1 VGTSGSGTLTS
12 IDRRTRRDDETVDM
26 DVDQFFSEVY
36 PALVARH
43 GDLAV
48 AALERLGTR
57 PLALDVDGDIRSIG
71 LVDGRL
77 ALTPGV
83 AEGAV
88 IVDLTTEQFSSFAQQ
103 QQTLCC
109 LFIGGLLRT
118 GARFYDDL
126 IAWDSVWLALLDGWP
141 VVGDDLR
148 FVDRDGAPLDL
159 HRAFS
164 PDDDPAE
171 IDHFLREAGFLHL
184 RGWVDPAAME
194 VVAADV
200 ERALPSYSPGDGN
213 SWWATTA
220 DGTERCVRL
229 QHFHDHSPTT
239 LALLES
245 DRWEQLR
252 RTLQGHDAL
261 VSRPLD
267 TNVIEA
273 LVKPL
278 AIAKG
283 ISDVPWHRDCNLGR
297 HSYGCCSTTIGISVT
312 DGGQGRGQLRVVPGS
327 HRLLM
332 PSSVAGTDAAWLP
345 ALPLPTRK
353 GDLTVHLSCTL
364 HEAQPPTVDERIV
377 MYTGFG
383 LEGRDGTAT
392 RGADGTTLEH
402 IRENAQYTTSQAP
415 SPLVTADGA

>member
-1 VGTSGSGTLTS
+1 MATSGPGTLTS
-12 IDRRTRRDDETVDM
+12 IDRRTRRDDEVVDM
-26 DVDQFFSEVY
+26 GVDPFFVEVW
-36 PALVARH
+36 PDLVEANGH
-43 GDLAV
+43 LAV

-57 PLALDVDGDIRSIG
+57 PMALDVDGDVRSIS
-71 LVDGRL
+71 LVAGRL
-77 ALTPGV
+77 AVTPGV
-83 AEGAV
+83 ADDAV
-88 IVDLTTEQFSSFAQQ
+88 IVDMTPELFSAFAQQ
-103 QQTLCC
+103 QQTLNAMAVA
-109 LFIGGLLRT
+109 GQLRT
-118 GARFYDDL
+118 GGRFYDDL
-126 IAWDSVWLALLDGWP
+126 IAWDAVWMALLEGWP

-148 FVDRDGAPLDL
+148 FLDRDGAPLDL
-159 HRAFS
+159 DRAFT
-164 PDDDPAE
+164 PDDDPDE
-171 IDHFLREAGFLHL
+171 VEHFLREAGFLHL
-184 RGWVDPAAME
+184 TGWVDPADMD

-200 ERALPSYSPGDGN
+200 ERALPTYAPGDGN

-239 LALLES
+239 LALLTG
-245 DRWEQLR
+245 DRWDQLR
-252 RTLQGHDAL
+252 RTLQGHEAL
-261 VSRPLD
+261 TTRTMD

-278 AIAKG
+278 AVTRG

-312 DGGQGRGQLRVVPGS
+312 DGGAGRGQLRVVPGS

-332 PSSVAGTDAAWLP
+332 PSSLAGTDAAWLP
-345 ALPLPTRK
+345 ARPLPTRK

-392 RGADGTTLEH
+392 RGADGEALES
-402 IRENAQYTTSQAP
+402 IRENAQYTTSQPP
-415 SPLVTADGA
+415 SPLATSGA

>member
-1 VGTSGSGTLTS
+1 MTALRS
-12 IDRRTRRDDETVDM
+12 IDRRTRDDADMVEVDPST
-26 DVDQFFSEVY
+26 FFADWW
-36 PALVARH
+36 P
-43 GDLAV
+43 DLLDRNGEL
-48 AALERLGTR
+48 AADGLARLGTR
-57 PLALDVDGDIRSIG
+57 PIALDVAGDARS
-71 LVDGRL
+71 LLLADGRL
-77 ALTPGV
+77 TVVDGKADD
-83 AEGAV
+83 AV
-88 IVDLTTEQFSSFAQQ
+88 VVDLTPELFSSFAQQ
-103 QQTLCC
+103 QQSLCTF
-109 LFIGGLLRT
+109 FIGGLLRT

-126 IAWDSVWLALLDGWP
+126 IAWDSVWLCLLEGWP
-141 VVGDDLR
+141 VVGDDID

-159 HRAFS
+159 RRAFT

-171 IDHFLREAGFLHL
+171 ANHFLREAGFLHL
-184 RGWVDPAAME
+184 RGWLNPADMDTI
-194 VVAADV
+194 AADV
-200 ERALPSYSPGDGN
+200 ERALPTYSPGDGN

-239 LALLES
+239 LSVLTG

-252 RTLQGHDAL
+252 QTLQGDDTLIA
-261 VSRPLD
+261 RPMD

-297 HSYGCCSTTIGISVT
+297 HAYGCCNTTIGISVT
-312 DGGQGRGQLRVVPGS
+312 DGGEGRGQLRVVPGS

-332 PSSVAGTDAAWLP
+332 PSSIAGTDAAWLP
-345 ALPLPTRK
+345 ALPLPTAK

-364 HEAQPPTVDERIV
+364 HEAQPPTLDERIV

-383 LEGRDGTAT
+383 LKGRDGTAS
-392 RGADGTTLEH
+392 RGADGDALER

-415 SPLVTADGA
+415 SPLAAVER